1 MKVLVTGVTG
11 LIGKH
16 LAELLLEKGGF
27 EIRGQYFSPRDIS
40 DYERKGIEMVRADIC
55 KKDSLTD
62 ISKGMEVVVHSAA
75 RVIDFG
81 SKQDFYESHYDAT
94 SYMLDD
100 ALKHGVK
107 HFVYVSSF
115 GPATYI
121 DRTHGLPDET
131 VPLVKSGIHY
141 DDAKIDTE
149 ELVKTFCKQHNI
161 HFTIVRPGAVIGPDS
176 IWVREPLMRAKKSP
190 GVFLINGGVT
200 DACLIDARNMAL
212 GIWLII
218 TKPVS
223 YGQTYF
229 FMDEWGIIWKEYLTT
244 LLAMTGKQPGRS
256 LPKSLMLAIANF
268 LNTVLTPLKIKPP
281 ISPKS
286 IMALGSDRRVIV
298 SKARRELGWVS
309 EYNYQNS
316 IEYIRRW
323 VKANESWLG

>member
-55 KKDSLTD
+55 QKESLTD
-62 ISKGMEVVVHSAA
+62 ICKGSDVVVHSAA

-100 ALKHGVK
+100 ALKHGVQ

-121 DRTHGLPDET
+121 DRSKGLPDET

-149 ELVKTFCKQHNI
+149 TLVKTFCNQHGI
-161 HFTIVRPGAVIGPDS
+161 RFSIVRPGAVIGPDS
-176 IWVREPLMRAKKSP
+176 VWVKEPLLRAQKNP

-200 DACLIDARNMAL
+200 DACLIDARNLAL

-223 YGQTYF
+223 NGQTYF
-229 FMDEWGIIWKEYLTT
+229 FMDEYGVNWKDYLTT
-244 LLAMTGKQPGRS
+244 LLAMTGRKPGRS
-256 LPKSLMLAIANF
+256 LPKGLMLGIAHF
-268 LNTVLTPLKIKPP
+268 LNTILPPLNIKPP

-298 SKARRELGWVS
+298 SKARKELGWVS
-309 EYNYQNS
+309 EYDYQNS
-316 IEYIRRW
+316 IENIRRW
-323 VKANESWLG
+323 VKANESWLK